1 MSLQNT
7 DSKIMHQ
14 VIMRLLFQHDVVALP
29 IHDSVIVKSK
39 YKDLL
44 KDAMEEVYVDVMGVK
59 PMLKVNDSMEDK
71 YLSLMDSNRGFQ
83 TRNRAFN
90 GGFTGY

>member
-7 DSKIMHQ
+7 DSKIMHN
-14 VIMRLLFQHDVVALP
+14 VIMNLLYQHDVVALP

-44 KDAMEEVYVDVMGVK
+44 KDVMEEVYVDEMGVK

-71 YLSLMDSNRGFQ
+71 YLSLMDSNKGFQ
-83 TRNRAFN
+83 TRCKVFKEGFN
-90 GGFTGY
+90 GY